1 MSLNPVTGAFGGHD
15 PAVALFEDEKLI
27 YAIEEERIS
36 RNKHAHNE
44 FPIQGVE
51 SALDFADISLNDV
64 EKLLIPWKIRKATRL
79 EIDRL
84 KYNWQSSSSL
94 C

>member
-1 MSLNPVTGAFGGHD
+1 MSYYLSLNPVTDAFGGHD

-27 YAIEEERIS
+27 YAIEEEWIS

-51 SALDFADISLNDV
+51 SALDFA
-64 EKLLIPWKIRKATRL
+64 E
-79 EIDRL
+79 
-84 KYNWQSSSSL
+84 
-94 C
+94 